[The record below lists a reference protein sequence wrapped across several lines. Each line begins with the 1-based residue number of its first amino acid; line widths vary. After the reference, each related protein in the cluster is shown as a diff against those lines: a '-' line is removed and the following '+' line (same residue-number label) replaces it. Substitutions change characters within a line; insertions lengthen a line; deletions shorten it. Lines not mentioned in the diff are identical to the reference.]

1 MTARSPVIFL
11 HIGAMKTGT
20 TYLQQVLIQNKDS
33 LAEHGYLFPGRTWT
47 AQVRAAHDA
56 VGHHRERQVKVGA
69 AGAWRALA
77 EEMLGHDGAASI
89 FSVEFLG
96 FAGRAAAERI
106 VRDLAPAEVHVVLT
120 VRDTCAVLPA
130 LWQTHCA
137 NGGTASWASFARSA
151 RLGAS
156 AGRAAPLLGQGARL
170 FRRALDVPRMLDIW
184 GALVPTER
192 LHVVTVPPPGA
203 PRDLLWR
210 RFAGV
215 IGLDPEVATNPAQ
228 GHNPSLGY
236 PSADLMRRL
245 NAELGRLPRGEYNP
259 TLKHHLAEKVLARRA
274 ALESRAGLDA
284 RAYEFGVRWNRRTR
298 AAVEASGAHLVGD
311 LEDLPA
317 TVDRTDLPKRIEPPD
332 RGDLLAAAATALQ
345 GMGRLAGRRARRL
358 RALGGEAASQ
368 GHPEKAAVAR
378 AAWAEAPDPLR
389 AAVEDVADACRVAI
403 AEHERI
409 RRLRG

>member
-1 MTARSPVIFL
+1 VVFL

-20 TYLQQVLIQNKDS
+20 TYLQQVLIQNKDE
-33 LAEHGYLFPGRTWT
+33 LAEHGYLFPGATWT

-56 VGHHRERQVKVGA
+56 VGHHRERQVRAGA
-69 AGAWRALA
+69 AGAWQALA
-77 EEMLGHDGAASI
+77 DEMTRHAGAASI

-96 FAGRAAAERI
+96 FAGRAAAGRI

-120 VRDTCAVLPA
+120 VRDTSAVLPA

-137 NGGTASWASFARSA
+137 NGGTASWAIFARSA
-151 RLGAS
+151 RLGAP
-156 AGRAAPLLGQGARL
+156 AGPVAPLLGQGARL

-184 GALVPTER
+184 GARVPPER

-210 RFAGV
+210 RFAVV
-215 IGLDPEVATNPAQ
+215 IGLDPDVATNPAR

-236 PSADLMRRL
+236 PSAELMRRL

-274 ALESRAGLDA
+274 TVEPRARLDA
-284 RAYEFGVRWNRRTR
+284 RTHDFAVGWNRRTR
-298 AAVEASGAHLVGD
+298 AALEASGVHVVGD
-311 LEDLPA
+311 LDDLPVTLAREDLP
-317 TVDRTDLPKRIEPPD
+317 RRIEPPD
-332 RGDLLAAAATALQ
+332 RADLLEAAATAFQ
-345 GMGRLAGRRARRL
+345 GMERLVRQRARRL
-358 RALGGEAASQ
+358 RALDEEAASQ
-368 GHPEKAAVAR
+368 GRPEKASVAR
-378 AAWAEAPDPLR
+378 AAWTEAPDPLR
-389 AAVEDVADACRVAI
+389 AAVEDVADSCRVAI
-403 AEHERI
+403 AEQERI